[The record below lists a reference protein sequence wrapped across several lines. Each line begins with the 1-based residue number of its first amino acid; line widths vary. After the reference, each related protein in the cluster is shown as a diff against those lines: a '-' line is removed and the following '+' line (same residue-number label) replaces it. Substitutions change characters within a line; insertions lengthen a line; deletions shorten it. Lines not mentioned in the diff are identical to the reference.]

1 MIGYYV
7 HHHGFGHLARAL
19 SICQQMHRPVTVLTS
34 RDVPDPHPFAAVVKL
49 PRDDSAPQVSEPTA
63 HGALHWAPHHDPGLT
78 SRMDAIARWVADAQP
93 EAIVTDVSVEVS
105 VFVRLL
111 GVPVIVMALPGK
123 RIDAPHLLVHRLA
136 DHIVATWPKE
146 LCVPP
151 WLRSYQDKT
160 SYVGGISRFDG
171 RENPATA
178 APAHREPSSPT
189 TVLLLGGA
197 NGLGAGLDTLQDR
210 AAPQSGVTWTT
221 LGTSQTD
228 WTDDPWP
235 QICSADVIVTHAGQ
249 SAIAD
254 VAAAQR
260 PAVIIPQPRP
270 FDEQHATARV
280 LRQYRL
286 AVVTRHWPDQR
297 AWPALLTHAQAGDP
311 QKWRRWNVRGA
322 AARAADA
329 IEATARRYA
338 GRAPE

>member
-49 PRDDSAPQVSEPTA
+49 PRDDSAPEASEPTA
-63 HGALHWAPHHDPGLT
+63 HGALHWAPHHDPGLN

-93 EAIVTDVSVEVS
+93 EAVVTDVSVEVAM
-105 VFVRLL
+105 FVRLL

-146 LCVPP
+146 LCVPA
-151 WLRSYQDKT
+151 WLRSYEDKT
-160 SYVGGISRFDG
+160 SYVGGVSRFEHRDIPTAPPAR
-171 RENPATA
+171 REL
-178 APAHREPSSPT
+178 SSPT
-189 TVLLLGGA
+189 TVLLLCGA
-197 NGLGAGLDTLQDR
+197 DGLRAVQDY
-210 AAPQSGVTWTT
+210 PTPLPGVAWKT

-228 WTDDPWP
+228 WVDDPWP
-235 QICSADVIVTHAGQ
+235 QICGADVVVTHAGQ

-260 PAVIIPQPRP
+260 PAVVIPQPRP

-280 LRQYRL
+280 LSQYRL
-286 AVVTRHWPDQR
+286 AVVTRRWPDQR
-297 AWPALLTHAQAGDP
+297 AWPALLTQAQAGDLG
-311 QKWRRWNVRGA
+311 KWRQWNVRGA
-322 AARAADA
+322 AARAAEA
-329 IEATARRYA
+329 IEGTARCYA
-338 GRAPE
+338 GRTPE